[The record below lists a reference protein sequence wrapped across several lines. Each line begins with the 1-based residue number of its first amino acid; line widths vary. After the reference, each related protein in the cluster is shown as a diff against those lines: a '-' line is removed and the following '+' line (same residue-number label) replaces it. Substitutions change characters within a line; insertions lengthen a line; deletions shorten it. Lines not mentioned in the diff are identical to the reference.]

1 MSLIQASSF
10 ISQSLPLDLPE
21 TPSPARDSGAEIRA
35 TRRAAQ
41 WRGEMQ
47 RAWGYMRQRARTEN
61 EREAIDAELEK
72 TLEAGPDFTRYHGTA
87 SFDQGPKVSIDR
99 NLAAKIMV
107 VARAIERN
115 SFAQRDKGKHG
126 GALGRAAMRVLE
138 TLIYIVRPY
147 HGRLCPSFDT
157 LAGLALMSRR
167 TVITAISILERM
179 GFITVHRRIKRV
191 RTALGF
197 TTVQDTNA
205 YDIHPPKGFFGQLA
219 YRLFFEGPECKNF
232 PPNKIRVFNSDT
244 SHPSWAIPDGVYP
257 LSG

>member
-1 MSLIQASSF
+1 MSLISASQF
-10 ISQSLPLDLPE
+10 ISQSLPLELPE
-21 TPSPARDSGAEIRA
+21 TPHTADSGGDIRA

-41 WRGEMQ
+41 WRADLQ
-47 RAWGYMRQRARTEN
+47 RSWGYLRQRARTEA
-61 EREAIDAELEK
+61 EREALDAELEK
-72 TLEAGPDFTRYHGTA
+72 ALEAGPDFTRYHATA
-87 SFDQGPKVSIDR
+87 SYQEGPKVSIDR

-138 TLIYIVRPY
+138 TLLYVVRPY

-167 TVITAISILERM
+167 TVITAIGILERL
-179 GFITVHRRIKRV
+179 GFITVHRRLKRV
-191 RTALGF
+191 RTDLGF

-205 YDIHPPKGFFGQLA
+205 YEIHPPKGFFGRIVN
-219 YRLFFEGPECKNF
+219 RLFFEDTECKNF
-232 PPNKIRVFNSDT
+232 PPKETHIYKNTRL
-244 SHPSWAIPDGVYP
+244 PPWGIPDGVYP
-257 LSG
+257 MTG

>member
-10 ISQSLPLDLPE
+10 ISKSLPLDLPE

-47 RAWGYMRQRARTEN
+47 RAWGYMRQRARTEA
-61 EREAIDAELEK
+61 EAEAIDAELEQA
-72 TLEAGPDFTRYHGTA
+72 LEEGPDFTRYHGNA
-87 SFDQGPKVSIDR
+87 SFDRGPKVSIDR

-138 TLIYIVRPY
+138 TLLFVVRPY
-147 HGRLCPSFDT
+147 HGRLCPSYDM
-157 LAGLALMSRR
+157 LAELALMSRR
-167 TVITAISILERM
+167 TVGTAIETLERM
-179 GFITVHRRIKRV
+179 GFITVHRRLKRIT
-191 RTALGF
+191 TALGF
-197 TTVQDTNA
+197 KTVQDTNA
-205 YDIHPPKGFFGQLA
+205 YDIHPPKGFFGRIA
-219 YRLFFEGPECKNF
+219 YRLFFEGSECKNF
-232 PPNKIRVFNSDT
+232 PANKIRVFNSDT
-244 SHPSWAIPDGVYP
+244 SHPSWAIPDGIYP

>member
-1 MSLIQASSF
+1 MSLISASRY

-21 TPSPARDSGAEIRA
+21 TSRAADSGAEVRA

-41 WRGEMQ
+41 WRADLQ
-47 RAWGYMRQRARTEN
+47 RSWGYMRQRARTEL

-72 TLEAGPDFTRYHGTA
+72 ALEAGPDFTRYHGTA
-87 SFDQGPKVSIDR
+87 SYQEGPKVSIDR

-138 TLIYIVRPY
+138 TLLYVVRPY

-167 TVITAISILERM
+167 TVITAISILERL
-179 GFITVHRRIKRV
+179 GFITVHRRLKRV

-205 YDIHPPKGFFGQLA
+205 YEIHPPKGFFGQIA
-219 YRLFFEGPECKNF
+219 YRLFFEDTECKKF

-244 SHPSWAIPDGVYP
+244 SDPSWRIPDGVYAS
-257 LSG
+257 SG